1 MISKLKAKTKKA
13 LSSLTHHRYTVN
25 TLLALFFVSYIPLT
39 PIILISDEIINLI
52 NFAFKKN
59 YKTLI
64 KQSSKIRTLPTIK
77 ETFKKFK
84 PLFVFPAMFPL
95 FFCFA
100 FIFFLFSKNSKELL
114 KLSKISGFIGGIF
127 LSVPVITHLGFIIS
141 TPIRNLIDQINIK
154 SSFASFEHL
163 TYGISSYSFIHQLKN
178 YFFFIQ

>member
-1 MISKLKAKTKKA
+1 MTSKLKEKTEKA
-13 LSSLTHHRYTVN
+13 LSSLIHHRYTVN

-64 KQSSKIRTLPTIK
+64 KQSSKSRTLPTIK

-84 PLFVFPAMFPL
+84 PLFVLTAIFSLL
-95 FFCFA
+95 FFYLA
-100 FIFFLFSKNSKELL
+100 FIFFLFSKNSKGIL

-141 TPIRNLIDQINIK
+141 TPI
-154 SSFASFEHL
+154 
-163 TYGISSYSFIHQLKN
+163 
-178 YFFFIQ
+178 